1 MLFICVDAKNEAGE
15 QGRVS
20 SGEPWVEAVIL
31 VHEKSQ
37 YPKGRNGD
45 VLAAKAD

>member
-1 MLFICVDAKNEAGE
+1 MLFICVGVKNEAGE

-20 SGEPWVEAVIL
+20 SGEPWVEAVRL
-31 VHEKSQ
+31 VYEKSE
-37 YPKGRNGD
+37 YPKGRDGD